1 MRQRTYSQ
9 DLALLVA
16 YQYTLEFGDMEP
28 SDKRLA
34 LHCAQVMP
42 TPVFKANRKSEQ
54 KEWIRMVSK
63 TLAAL
68 KAEHPRGI
76 SQDDLIEQVV
86 RFALVMWPASFS
98 RTYDLRGFTI
108 LGSPDDFLNTAVQ
121 LEINHK
127 WVKVKSMQGEEHLAI
142 MTKDIKKCFLKPPRE
157 DGIGRIQIAT
167 EQHIYTLVTP
177 FSTELHKIMNRLI
190 AS

>member
-1 MRQRTYSQ
+1 
-9 DLALLVA
+9 
-16 YQYTLEFGDMEP
+16 
-28 SDKRLA
+28 
-34 LHCAQVMP
+34 
-42 TPVFKANRKSEQ
+42 
-54 KEWIRMVSK
+54 MVSK

-68 KAEHPRGI
+68 KSENPRGI

-142 MTKDIKKCFLKPPRE
+142 MTKDIKKCFLKPPR
-157 DGIGRIQIAT
+157 
-167 EQHIYTLVTP
+167 
-177 FSTELHKIMNRLI
+177 
-190 AS
+190 